1 MREKIKQWRTQNKGW
16 YNAVKI
22 TNKPDTTVLQFEYDA
37 TTKEGIET
45 QFCELGELTYVA
57 ESYFRSSLK
66 LLSEVDKID
75 ITKEEKYNYNLSF
88 YFLPAMFCFRHYVEL
103 KMKIVYLDIKKDEFI
118 FNHELQYLR
127 DKIESLGFTKHCF
140 DDAIAL
146 IDSYE
151 KGQVEFF
158 RYLLG
163 QDCIFTKD
171 FDIPKGLKDK
181 IKNIHD
187 NIEYW
192 SSLYFSHKQIRECF
206 DSEAPKN

>member
-1 MREKIKQWRTQNKGW
+1 MGSNIKKWETQNKGW
-16 YNAVKI
+16 FNAVKI
-22 TNKPDTTVLQFEYDA
+22 TNKLDATVLQFEYDA
-37 TTKEGIET
+37 TTKKGVET

-66 LLSEVDKID
+66 LLSEVEKID
-75 ITKEEKYNYNLSF
+75 ITKEDKHNYNLSF

-127 DKIESLGFTKHCF
+127 EKIESLGFTKHCF

-163 QDCIFTKD
+163 KDCVFKKSFSIQ
-171 FDIPKGLKDK
+171 KGLNEK
-181 IKNIHD
+181 IKNIYLS
-187 NIEYW
+187 IEHW
-192 SSLYFSHKQIRECF
+192 SSLYFSNKILRDYLNEH
-206 DSEAPKN
+206 